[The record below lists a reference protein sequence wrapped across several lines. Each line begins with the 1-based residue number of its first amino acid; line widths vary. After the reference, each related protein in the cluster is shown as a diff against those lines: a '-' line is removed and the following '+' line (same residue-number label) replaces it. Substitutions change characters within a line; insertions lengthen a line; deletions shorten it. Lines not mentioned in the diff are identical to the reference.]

1 MSNNYAKIYE
11 FKLNNSSNLT
21 LNQLLTK
28 VLFLYKRR
36 QTVSTDDG
44 TFYINDYQNS
54 TNSIIFLFGK
64 DNDDGSNYKREKST
78 SNIEKIN
85 ININTEVLTDFVH
98 ISINKNEDLGSYT
111 LLLEKNN
118 LITHHNIISF
128 LNNLFTVAMPFSL
141 SRRVTIDFYNEI
153 QNASRIIS
161 LTQVKKKAVLPFMS
175 EEEAS
180 LNYIEVKEDVQIKA
194 RRAKT
199 IPIPIF
205 NKLFSNISDD
215 PKLKLVAEIVNCDG
229 NKMLLDFDSDVSP
242 FTVKIQIEEN
252 DKTDKIQRN
261 IAYSLDSYLG
271 KQNSNET

>member
-85 ININTEVLTDFVH
+85 INVNTEVLTDFVH